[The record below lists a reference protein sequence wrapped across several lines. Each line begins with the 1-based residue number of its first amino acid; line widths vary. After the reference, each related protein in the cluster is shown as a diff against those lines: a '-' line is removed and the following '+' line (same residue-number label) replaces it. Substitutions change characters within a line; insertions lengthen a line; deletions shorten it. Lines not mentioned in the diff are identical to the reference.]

1 MKAPALLRL
10 AAILAVT
17 AGIAASRLPR
27 LLRAATRGRRHLRQA
42 TGEML
47 ADAVEALGPVFI
59 KMAQMISYRTDLF
72 SADVLDP
79 LARLQDRVKPLS
91 RRDAR
96 IAVEAGLGLPLWEAF
111 SAFSDQPIASGSIAV
126 VCGATT
132 RGGQSVAVKVVR
144 PGVSGRIARD
154 LACFRAIAR
163 LLSRAGA
170 VRDLPIVETFD
181 AIAAIISAQADMI
194 AESRSLTAFRA
205 MLPAGRRL
213 VVPRPLLELT
223 TRDVLVME
231 LIEDAMPLT
240 QAPISDRAFRRA
252 AHDLL
257 DLLYAMIFVEGV
269 VHCDMHPGN
278 LLYRADGSLA
288 LIDGGLIAV
297 LRDQDRVCFREFFLG
312 LVVND
317 PEACAGAILKSA
329 LHIPDDLDQAG
340 FRRDVATLVRDYH
353 GRTAGSFLIVTFVF
367 RVFELQRG
375 HRLPGT
381 PGFVSAIWALVMFE
395 GLVRTRHPNLDFQ
408 AAAQPFLMADLVVR
422 SRRSVTEVCSPDSAP
437 S

>member
-1 MKAPALLRL
+1 MKAPVPLRL
-10 AAILAVT
+10 ATILAVM

-27 LLRAATRGRRHLRQA
+27 LLLAATRGRRQFRQA

-47 ADAVEALGPVFI
+47 ADTVEALGPVFI
-59 KMAQMISYRTDLF
+59 KLAQMVSYRTDLF
-72 SADVLDP
+72 PEDLLDP
-79 LARLQDRVKPLS
+79 LTRLQDRARPLS
-91 RRDAR
+91 PRAAR
-96 IAVEAGLGLPLWEAF
+96 MAVEAGLGLPLREAF

-126 VCGATT
+126 VCSATT
-132 RGGQSVAVKVVR
+132 CGGQPVAVKVVR
-144 PGVSGRIARD
+144 PDVSECIARD
-154 LACFRAIAR
+154 LACFRAIVR
-163 LLSRAGA
+163 LLSRARA
-170 VRDLPIVETFD
+170 VKDLPIVDTFD

-194 AESRSLTAFRA
+194 AESRSLIAFRA

-213 VVPRPLLELT
+213 VVPRPLLEFT
-223 TRDVLVME
+223 RRDVLVME

-257 DLLYAMIFVEGV
+257 NLLYTMIFIEGV

-278 LLYRADGSLA
+278 LLCRTDGSLA

-317 PEACAGAILKSA
+317 PEACACAILKSA
-329 LHIPDDLDQAG
+329 LRIPNDLDQAG
-340 FRRDVATLVRDYH
+340 LRRDVATLVRDYH

-367 RVFELQRG
+367 RVFELQRR

-408 AAAQPFLMADLVVR
+408 AAAQPFLMADLVDR
-422 SRRSVTEVCSPDSAP
+422 SRRSIAEV
-437 S
+437 